1 MSKSKKDVDYERGF
15 RAGKAEAV
23 KQLETLEVLRE
34 RLNYLRLGGS
44 WQVDSAHESTTG
56 IYLAGFED
64 AMRTLEVKP

>member
-1 MSKSKKDVDYERGF
+1 MDVDYERGF
-15 RAGKAEAV
+15 RAGKAEAEAQV
-23 KQLETLEVLRE
+23 VETLEVLRE

>member
-1 MSKSKKDVDYERGF
+1 VSNEKSKFDEGYEAGF
-15 RAGKAEAV
+15 EAGKA
-23 KQLETLEVLRE
+23 LRLEVIDLKARY
-34 RLNYLRLGGS
+34 LYLRLGGS